1 MELKA
6 FPPQRCRRREGGS
19 QLWRAPSF
27 FDHGRIPQLIS
38 RRRPRGRSPARPT
51 SRRCRAV
58 ADPLPERAR
67 LTAGPLMAHR
77 PALISTTA
85 AIEDLDVV
93 GLLNE
98 RHESAGLSR

>member
-1 MELKA
+1 MVRLVMV
-6 FPPQRCRRREGGS
+6 PPLGEAKSLSSTTLSSSGGGPPTG
-19 QLWRAPSF
+19 LCP
-27 FDHGRIPQLIS
+27 P
-38 RRRPRGRSPARPT
+38 RPP

-67 LTAGPLMAHR
+67 LTAGPLMAHH

-85 AIEDLDVV
+85 AIENLDVV

-98 RHESAGLSR
+98 RHESAGLSRLKAL